1 MNAVTTGTS
10 VDVRYSSLL
19 STQDSL
25 VQASEVGS
33 IPHSIVSDAQS
44 SNDYFDEAIYRSDQV
59 NNGAPAL
66 LDQVNRLE
74 QKMQSINESAERASV
89 LTSQAFGNGEY
100 AS

>member
-10 VDVRYSSLL
+10 VDALYSSLL
-19 STQDSL
+19 SSQDSL

-33 IPHSIVSDAQS
+33 IPHSIVSDTQS

-59 NNGAPAL
+59 NNEAPAL

-74 QKMQSINESAERASV
+74 QKMQSINESAERVSV